1 MAIRFSE
8 HIEAAPG
15 KLPVDAHDEKEL
27 EMKRLHFTCKVAVA
41 LCLLLAT
48 MDGYARESKA
58 EYTPK
63 TWQAGKDVIWVPT
76 PQVVVDTM
84 LDMAKVTSSDYVIDL
99 GSGDGRIV
107 IGAAKRGATALG
119 IEYNP
124 DMVELA
130 RRAATEEG
138 VAARATFEKADI
150 FESDFSKA
158 TVITMYLL
166 TSLNLKLRPKILD
179 MKPGTRIVSNNFDM
193 EDWQPDQRIT
203 FTESNLWNTAY
214 LWIVPAK
221 VDGIWQLD
229 KGQINVTQKFQYIN
243 GTLTTMGKDMAF
255 SGKLDGDKIS
265 FTAGDREYTGTVSG
279 SMISGTHDGGGSWKA
294 TR

>member
-1 MAIRFSE
+1 
-8 HIEAAPG
+8 
-15 KLPVDAHDEKEL
+15 
-27 EMKRLHFTCKVAVA
+27 MKRLHFTCKVAVA